1 MVKTGEEMALVSL
14 QEVSLVFGGPRL
26 FDRMNLQLESG
37 ERVAMLG
44 RNGVGKT
51 TLMKVIAGQ
60 VKVDSGEVV
69 FQRGIRVTH
78 LPQEVPTDI
87 TGNVY
92 DLVLSGL
99 GERVKLLSDY
109 HHVNHRLQTEY
120 SETLMRQLAN
130 LHSEMD
136 KTQACETNSQV

>member
-1 MVKTGEEMALVSL
+1 MALISL
-14 QEVSLVFGGPRL
+14 QEVTLAFGGPLL
-26 FDRMNLQLESG
+26 FDQMSLHVEAG

-51 TLMKVIAGQ
+51 TLMKVMTGEL
-60 VKVDSGEVV
+60 KVDSGRIVY
-69 FQRGIRVTH
+69 QKGIRVTH

-87 TGNVY
+87 TGNIY

-99 GERVKLLSDY
+99 GDRVKLLSDY

-120 SETLMRQLAN
+120 SDALLRELGN
-130 LHSEMD
+130 L
-136 KTQACETNSQV
+136 QA